1 MDFILRPF
9 TEMLLCVKNDLGMNL
24 VNFVTMVMEMVMLKK
39 MGFSMEMMRTR
50 KGFCEK
56 AIVIVWHLVPGF
68 SQPSRGI
75 DIGTHENMMVIIMTV
90 MIIKIIFQ
98 RQRI

>member
-1 MDFILRPF
+1 
-9 TEMLLCVKNDLGMNL
+9 MLLCVKNDLGMNL
-24 VNFVTMVMEMVMLKK
+24 VKFVIMVMVMLKK

-56 AIVIVWHLVPGF
+56 AIVIVWHLVSGS

>member
-9 TEMLLCVKNDLGMNL
+9 TEVLLCVKNDLGMNF
-24 VNFVTMVMEMVMLKK
+24 VNFVSIVMVMLKK
-39 MGFSMEMMRTR
+39 MGFSIEMMRTR

-56 AIVIVWHLVPGF
+56 AIVIVWHLVLES

-75 DIGTHENMMVIIMTV
+75 DNQHWHS
-90 MIIKIIFQ
+90 
-98 RQRI
+98 